1 MKEQAERK
9 RFAIALPKTERTCL
23 IALEQW
29 EKDHLNEQ
37 FLVNDIP
44 LRQILEQQQN
54 ATASSNT
61 TMSKTVYRIENVFFC
76 KSLF

>member
-9 RFAIALPKTERTCL
+9 RFAIALPKIERTCL

-37 FLVNDIP
+37 FLINDIP
-44 LRQILEQQQN
+44 LRQILEQQN
-54 ATASSNT
+54 LPTSTNT
-61 TMSKTVYRIENVFFC
+61 TISKTVDPIDSQYP
-76 KSLF
+76 SLHYL